1 MPQIHTLL
9 SSLLLVL
16 QLCTQHNSKTHRV
29 AATGMRPASHST
41 EPTHTL
47 RKIPNQTHAVGCAVA
62 GCCTCSPSVKT
73 AQTVQLCKA
82 PACLS
87 LAVRSRPVGKLRY
100 NQSPLCMH
108 VGYGLATVHAEES
121 ATVPCHGT
129 YTAPWDKHQWLR
141 RLAEKHQWAP
151 SASTK
156 LTPPVSPLF
165 ASHTRSG
172 PATHIRV
179 LGTHAL
185 ETCAAGVA
193 E

>member
-47 RKIPNQTHAVGCAVA
+47 RKILNQTHAVGCAVA

-73 AQTVQLCKA
+73 AHTVQLCKA

-87 LAVRSRPVGKLRY
+87 LAVRSRPVGALRY
-100 NQSPLCMH
+100 TQSPLCMH
-108 VGYGLATVHAEES
+108 VGWPSNCACGGKCHS
-121 ATVPCHGT
+121 ALPRHTHSHLGQ
-129 YTAPWDKHQWLR
+129 APVVAPFGR
-141 RLAEKHQWAP
+141 KHQWAP
-151 SASTK
+151 SASTQ
-156 LTPPVSPLF
+156 LNPPVSPLF

-185 ETCAAGVA
+185 HTCAAGVA

>member
-47 RKIPNQTHAVGCAVA
+47 RKIPNQTHAAGCAVA
-62 GCCTCSPSVKT
+62 RCCTCSPSVKT

-108 VGYGLATVHAEES
+108 MGWPSNCACGGKRHSALPRHIHSQLGQAPVVAPFGRKTPVGALCLNSTHSNCQPTICITHSVR
-121 ATVPCHGT
+121 TCH
-129 YTAPWDKHQWLR
+129 P
-141 RLAEKHQWAP
+141 
-151 SASTK
+151 
-156 LTPPVSPLF
+156 
-165 ASHTRSG
+165 HTGAGHSRT
-172 PATHIRV
+172 THVR
-179 LGTHAL
+179 
-185 ETCAAGVA
+185 CWCC
-193 E
+193 